1 MTEQEARQRLQQCLL
16 DLLPANGS
24 MVGNGS
30 LLAQWTQAA
39 MAAGLTVTAED
50 FSGLRE
56 DLVARGLVVKGK
68 GRGGS
73 TGRAAA
79 AAAGSDSFA
88 LQGEAPAPVGAADAA
103 AQPKANTSTAPK
115 TQKLRAADAN
125 EPAQVLSYRHNDRRK
140 NNPEV
145 GLVSEASDPQQPKQT
160 WAYDPHLDPVLNFDS
175 ARDELETL
183 IDDALAEGSSHVQQQ
198 IGEIVAWLDHALAG
212 SDEAAV
218 REVVGNLRQRLTAKV
233 PAPPERGALEE
244 IKRRGAPYLQWAGKA
259 ERTSFEV
266 DTVSLHVH
274 ERIDPMSI
282 LSAVRKRLEEVN
294 DTKGKTAAKLKAE
307 EPSPLGRQ
315 ASLFEAPFESL
326 PLRAAV
332 DFYRHDKGWANRLIA
347 GDSLLVMNSLLVKE
361 GMAGQVQMIYI
372 DPPYGIKYGSNF
384 QPFVGKR
391 DVKDRSD
398 ADLTQEPEMIKAFRD
413 TWELGIHS
421 YMSYLRDR
429 LLLAHDLLADSGSVF
444 VQISDENL
452 HHVREVLDEVFGS
465 MNFVSQITVVKT
477 SSATSELL
485 AGVADYLVWYSKD
498 RAKLKYRALYQVKDI
513 EGAGTSQYTFIEKQ
527 TGARISASA
536 ADVKSTSDRFFSH
549 GDMRSQRPPGDF
561 AVQFQG
567 LEFRP
572 GAGYWKTGESG
583 FLKLAKARRLM
594 VVGNTLRYVRF
605 LDDFPVF
612 NYNNVWSDTGT
623 SGFSDSK
630 VYVVQTNTSI
640 VERCLLMTTD
650 PGDLVLDPTC
660 GSGTTA
666 VASERW
672 GRRWITCDTS
682 RVAVTLAKQRL
693 MTASYDY
700 YQLAYPHE
708 GLKGGFIYKTVPH
721 VTLKSIANNADIDA
735 IYERLHPAIAA
746 ALATLNAAL
755 AQHPPAEPLT
765 VSEGVRKGQ
774 KLALGKKGVALH
786 EWEVPFPSDDG
797 KPLNLLPN
805 GWPDAL
811 REPFDAFHAARRRM
825 QAEMDR
831 SIAANAESETLYD
844 KPEPS
849 KTKLRITGP
858 FTVEAVPFPTVLSL
872 EAAEGG
878 SEATPT
884 EDQAYQTS
892 IARSGETS
900 RQQQWRDELL
910 KTGIR
915 GKGGQ
920 MLKFAELEVMAG
932 TTCLHATGTLAE
944 SGERVVVSF
953 GPEHGA
959 LEQRQ
964 VEHAI
969 GEAGELFPRPKM
981 IVFCAF
987 TFDPEAAKDID
998 AFKGITAL
1006 KAQMNTDLLTEDLKK
1021 ARSSNQSFW
1030 LMGQP
1035 EVHATQRPDGR
1046 WQVEVMGF
1054 DYFDTVKGELISGGK
1069 AKIAMWSLDT
1079 DYDGRS
1085 LFPHQ
1090 VFFPMAGKDEGWRK
1104 LKKSIR
1110 AELDE
1115 SLLEQ
1120 FHGTVSLPFEAG
1132 KNGKAAVKI
1141 VDDRGIE
1148 SLKILPLAASPSG
1161 AGA

>member
-1 MTEQEARQRLQQCLL
+1 MTKAERQEQLEGLL
-16 DLLPANGS
+16 LGLLPANGS
-24 MVGNGS
+24 TVSNGQLLS
-30 LLAQWTQAA
+30 LWTQAA
-39 MAAGLTVTAED
+39 KEAGLTASADD
-50 FSGLRE
+50 FAALRE

-73 TGRAAA
+73 TARASAAAPGSEAFTLEGQAAA
-79 AAAGSDSFA
+79 AAED
-88 LQGEAPAPVGAADAA
+88 VGAAGKA
-103 AQPKANTSTAPK
+103 PKAKAGGKP
-115 TQKLRAADAN
+115 KLRAADAG
-125 EPAQVLSYRHNDRRK
+125 EEAQVLSYRHADRRK

-145 GLVSEASDPQQPKQT
+145 GLVNEASDPQQPKKE
-160 WAYDPHLDPVLNFDS
+160 WVYNPHLDPVLNFNS
-175 ARDELETL
+175 ARAELENL
-183 IDDALAEGSSHVQQQ
+183 IDDALESGAGLPQALLTQLVEN
-198 IGEIVAWLDHALAG
+198 IDTALA
-212 SDEAAV
+212 SPNEEEMRVA
-218 REVVGNLRQRLTAKV
+218 LRWMRKALDGKADV
-233 PAPPERGALEE
+233 PPERKALEE

-282 LSAVRKRLEEVN
+282 LSAVRKQLE
-294 DTKGKTAAKLKAE
+294 DAKSKKAKGEDESA
-307 EPSPLGRQ
+307 LGRQ

-347 GDSLLVMNSLLVKE
+347 GDSLQVMNSLLVKE
-361 GMAGQVQMIYI
+361 GLAGQVQMIFI

-391 DVKDRSD
+391 EVSDGKDV
-398 ADLTQEPEMIKAFRD
+398 DLTQEPEMIKAFRD

-421 YMSYLRDR
+421 YLSYLRDR
-429 LLLAHDLLADSGSVF
+429 LLLAHELLSETGSVF

-452 HHVREVLDEVFGS
+452 HHVREVMDEVFGQS
-465 MNFVSQITVVKT
+465 NFVSLITFSKT
-477 SSATSELL
+477 TGTTGDYL
-485 AGVADYLVWYSKD
+485 AGTADYLLFY
-498 RAKLKYRALYQVKDI
+498 AKNKGQAKYRQLYNNKELGGDGSSMYFNVELSNRQRRRMSLSERADPSMLP
-513 EGAGTSQYTFIEKQ
+513 A
-527 TGARISASA
+527 GARPFRLSDI
-536 ADVKSTSDRFFSH
+536 TSPRVRDGRTGFFEIDLGGVSFLPRK
-549 GDMRSQRPPGDF
+549 G
-561 AVQFQG
+561 
-567 LEFRP
+567 E
-572 GAGYWKTGESG
+572 WKTHPDGI
-583 FLKLAKARRLM
+583 RRLM
-594 VVGNTLRYVRF
+594 QAGRLEASGNSPAYARF
-605 LDDFPVF
+605 VDDFPAFPV
-612 NYNNVWSDTGT
+612 NNVWGSVAGAQDK
-623 SGFSDSK
+623 F
-630 VYVVQTNTSI
+630 YVVQTAPKI
-640 VERCLLMTTD
+640 IERCMLMTTD

-666 VASERW
+666 FVAEKW

-682 RVAVTLAKQRL
+682 RVAITLAKQRL

-700 YQLAYPHE
+700 YELAYPHE

-735 IYERLHPAIAA
+735 IYDRLHPAIEQ
-746 ALATLNAAL
+746 ALSALNVAL
-755 AQHPPAEPLT
+755 GAHPPAEPLV
-765 VSEGVRKGQ
+765 VSEGVRKGE
-774 KLALGKKGVALH
+774 KLSFGKKGAALQ
-786 EWEVPFPSDDG
+786 EWEVPFPGDERA
-797 KPLNLLPN
+797 LPK

-811 REPFDAFHAARRRM
+811 REPFDAFHAGRQRM
-825 QAEMDR
+825 QAEIDR
-831 SIAANAESETLYD
+831 SISANAESETLYD
-844 KPEPS
+844 QPEKS

-858 FTVEAVPFPTVLSL
+858 FSVEAVPFPTVLSL

-878 SEATPT
+878 ATTTPT

-944 SGERVVVSF
+944 TGERAVVSF

-964 VEHAI
+964 VEHALN
-969 GEAGELFPRPKM
+969 EAESLRPSPKFV
-981 IVFCAF
+981 VFCAF

-998 AFKGITAL
+998 ETRWPGVNLL

-1035 EVHATQRPDGR
+1035 DVHLAELPGGR
-1046 WQVEVMGF
+1046 WQVEVNGF

-1104 LKKSIR
+1104 LKKNIR

-1115 SLLEQ
+1115 SLLDQ

-1148 SLKILPLAASPSG
+1148 SLKILPLKG

>member
-1 MTEQEARQRLQQCLL
+1 MTPSDRQQQLERLLL
-16 DLLPANGS
+16 GLLPANGS
-24 MVGNGS
+24 TVGNGA
-30 LLAQWTQAA
+30 LLALWTHAA
-39 MAAGLTVTAED
+39 AQAGLTPDPDE
-50 FSGLRE
+50 FNPLR
-56 DLVARGLVVKGK
+56 DALVARGLLVKGK

-73 TGRAAA
+73 SARGAAA
-79 AAAGSDSFA
+79 ASGSDAFTLDS
-88 LQGEAPAPVGAADAA
+88 DAA
-103 AQPKANTSTAPK
+103 TADSTDAPPPPRPAGTAPR
-115 TQKLRAADAN
+115 LRAADTGQ
-125 EPAQVLSYRHNDRRK
+125 EAQVLSYRHADRRK

-145 GLVSEASDPQQPKQT
+145 GLVSEASDPQQPRQT
-160 WAYDPHLDPVLNFDS
+160 WAYNPHLDPVLNFDS
-175 ARDELETL
+175 ARAELENL
-183 IDDALAEGSSHVQQQ
+183 VDDALASG
-198 IGEIVAWLDHALAG
+198 
-212 SDEAAV
+212 DEAAM
-218 REVVGNLRQRLTAKV
+218 RA
-233 PAPPERGALEE
+233 ALAE

-282 LSAVRKRLEEVN
+282 LSAVRKQLEEAKAN
-294 DTKGKTAAKLKAE
+294 RARSAGLGDDAAASG
-307 EPSPLGRQ
+307 SPLGRQ

-326 PLRAAV
+326 PLRSAV

-347 GDSLLVMNSLLVKE
+347 GDSLQVMNSLLVKE

-413 TWELGIHS
+413 TWELEVHS
-421 YMSYLRDR
+421 YLSYLRDR
-429 LLLAHDLLADSGSVF
+429 LLLTHSLLAETGSVF

-452 HHVREVLDEVFGS
+452 HRVKLLLDEIFGTH
-465 MNFVSQITVVKT
+465 NFVSCINFQTMTPLESGHLETVF
-477 SSATSELL
+477 
-485 AGVADYLVWYSKD
+485 DYIIWYARDIS
-498 RAKLKYRALYQVKDI
+498 RLKYRNLYRDKPLDGNAEFKFMNLRPGHREICMAEYEGGLASQPKDAVFKRSVL
-513 EGAGTSQYTFIEKQ
+513 ESSGFTPSCTYRHTFAGVPFDPR
-527 TGARISASA
+527 GG
-536 ADVKSTSDRFFSH
+536 KSWRTNVIGMGRLERSDRLFILGTKLYFKLYYDDFSKMSLLNTWA
-549 GDMRSQRPPGDF
+549 DT
-561 AVQFQG
+561 V
-567 LEFRP
+567 
-572 GAGYWKTGESG
+572 AGYGETKS
-583 FLKLAKARRLM
+583 
-594 VVGNTLRYVRF
+594 
-605 LDDFPVF
+605 
-612 NYNNVWSDTGT
+612 
-623 SGFSDSK
+623 
-630 VYVVQTNTSI
+630 YVVQTHPKVI
-640 VERCLLMTTD
+640 ERCMLMTTD

-666 VASERW
+666 FVAEKW

-700 YQLAYPHE
+700 YELAYPHE

-735 IYERLHPAIAA
+735 IYDRLHPAIEQALA
-746 ALATLNAAL
+746 ALNTAL
-755 AQHPPAEPLT
+755 AAHPPAEPLAVT
-765 VSEGVRKGQ
+765 EGVRKGE
-774 KLALGKKGVALH
+774 KLSFIKKGVALH
-786 EWEVPFPSDDG
+786 EWEVPFPQESRHDATDDG
-797 KPLNLLPN
+797 TMPK
-805 GWPDAL
+805 GWRDAL
-811 REPFDAFHAARRRM
+811 CESFDAFHTARQRM

-844 KPEPS
+844 QPQKS

-858 FTVEAVPFPTVLSL
+858 FSVEAVPFPTVLSL

-878 SEATPT
+878 ASTTPS
-884 EDQAYQTS
+884 EDQSYQTN

-910 KTGIR
+910 KSGIR

-944 SGERVVVSF
+944 TGERAVVSF

-964 VEHAI
+964 VEHALN
-969 GEAGELFPRPKM
+969 EAESLRPSPKFV
-981 IVFCAF
+981 VFCAF
-987 TFDPEAAKDID
+987 AFDPEAAKDID
-998 AFKGITAL
+998 ETRWPGVNLL

-1035 EVHATQRPDGR
+1035 DVQLTELPGSH
-1046 WQVEVMGF
+1046 WQVEVNGF
-1054 DYFDTVKGELISGGK
+1054 DYFDTAKGELISGGK
-1069 AKIAMWSLDT
+1069 TKIAMWSLDT

-1090 VFFPMAGKDEGWRK
+1090 VFFPMAGKDDGWRK
-1104 LKKSIR
+1104 LKKNIR

-1115 SLLEQ
+1115 SLLDQ

-1132 KNGKAAVKI
+1132 KHGKAAVKI

-1148 SLKILPLAASPSG
+1148 SLKILPLKG
-1161 AGA
+1161 